1 MTAFGTLSVFCVYL
15 FALGISGMLVPNQL
29 LALIGMPPTDEVWG
43 RVAAMLVFNLA
54 ILYVWIIRTR
64 STQMIGYTVVT
75 RIIVFVV
82 LTAFALAGLAPAN
95 IILFGALDAVGGLWT
110 LWALRRDVLAG
121 RVPATPKPS

>member
-1 MTAFGTLSVFCVYL
+1 
-15 FALGISGMLVPNQL
+15 
-29 LALIGMPPTDEVWG
+29 
-43 RVAAMLVFNLA
+43 MLVFNLA

-75 RIIVFVV
+75 RIIVFVL